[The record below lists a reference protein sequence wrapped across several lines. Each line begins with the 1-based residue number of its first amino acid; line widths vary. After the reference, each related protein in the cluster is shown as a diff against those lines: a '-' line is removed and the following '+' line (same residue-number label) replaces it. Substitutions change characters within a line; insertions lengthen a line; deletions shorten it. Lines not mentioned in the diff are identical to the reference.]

1 MPFCTLII
9 LTFMDYVR
17 EEGRQEG
24 RQGDSRQTT
33 PFLPEEPCDEKLRQQ
48 KWVN

>member
-17 EEGRQEG
+17 EERRQEE

-33 PFLPEEPCDEKLRQQ
+33 PFLPEKLRQQ